1 MATYNGECYLN
12 YQIESIMG
20 QSFEDWTLYIRD
32 DGSSDSTVE
41 IVREYCKKDSRIMLV
56 DDEIKHR
63 GAKKSFIW
71 LLENIHSEYYMF
83 SDQDD
88 IWLPHKIESTYLK
101 MLEMESVNPTT
112 PILVHTDLAIADED
126 GFVVKG
132 SRYKY
137 DKLYPDWLDKLNW
150 FIVSYRICGNTIMLN
165 DKAKVVAL
173 PFDDRIY
180 MHDWWV
186 VLMTLKM
193 GGVVCNLKKSTILY
207 RQHRQQVVGL
217 KSFNSIEK
225 KEDGKI
231 SNFLIRLKGNF
242 YQYSLLNEWVGIS
255 FSNYIFHKLV
265 FWIYR
270 LLEKRG

>member
-1 MATYNGECYLN
+1 MYNKSRIAILMATYNGECYLN

-165 DKAKVVAL
+165 DKAKAVAL

-193 GGVVCNLKKSTILY
+193 GGS
-207 RQHRQQVVGL
+207 
-217 KSFNSIEK
+217 
-225 KEDGKI
+225 
-231 SNFLIRLKGNF
+231 
-242 YQYSLLNEWVGIS
+242 SL
-255 FSNYIFHKLV
+255 
-265 FWIYR
+265 
-270 LLEKRG
+270 

>member
-1 MATYNGECYLN
+1 MYNKSRIAILMATYNGECYLN

-56 DDEIKHR
+56 EDEIKHR

-193 GGVVCNLKKSTILY
+193 GG
-207 RQHRQQVVGL
+207 G
-217 KSFNSIEK
+217 
-225 KEDGKI
+225 
-231 SNFLIRLKGNF
+231 
-242 YQYSLLNEWVGIS
+242 SL
-255 FSNYIFHKLV
+255 
-265 FWIYR
+265 
-270 LLEKRG
+270 